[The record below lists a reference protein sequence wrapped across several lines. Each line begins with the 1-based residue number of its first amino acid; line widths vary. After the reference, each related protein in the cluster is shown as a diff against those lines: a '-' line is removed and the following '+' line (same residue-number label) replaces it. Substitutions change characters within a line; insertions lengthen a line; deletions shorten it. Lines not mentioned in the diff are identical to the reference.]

1 MTAARIVAAAE
12 VSSAAMQFD
21 EVLRTWKEFFER
33 EGVRYALIG
42 GLAMSAWGSSRSTD
56 DVDFVVEAAAQ
67 PLVLEFAEAQG
78 FEALHVSTGYSNHQ
92 RGGDKLDF
100 MYVDPSTAEQIFD
113 HAAKKTFVGDIPLQV
128 ASPEHLAAMKAIAI
142 KSAPRRAF
150 RDMHDVGL
158 LLRLPGVDRKFI
170 RDYFE
175 RKGLL
180 DVFNEIEKRT

>member
-67 PLVLEFAEAQG
+67 PRVLAFAEAQG
-78 FEALHVSTGYSNHQ
+78 FEELHVSTGYSNHQ

-100 MYVDPSTAEQIFD
+100 MYVAPSTAEQIFD
-113 HAAKKTFVGDIPLQV
+113 HAEKKTFVGDIPLQV

-142 KSAPRRAF
+142 
-150 RDMHDVGL
+150 
-158 LLRLPGVDRKFI
+158 
-170 RDYFE
+170 
-175 RKGLL
+175 
-180 DVFNEIEKRT
+180 

>member
-56 DVDFVVEAAAQ
+56 DVDFV
-67 PLVLEFAEAQG
+67 
-78 FEALHVSTGYSNHQ
+78 
-92 RGGDKLDF
+92 DKLDF